1 MSIFSSIAI
10 WIRVARLRTLPLS
23 LSGIVIGSSAA
34 YAVSSFDTTIFV
46 LAVLT
51 TISFQVLSNFA
62 NDYGDGVKGT
72 DNKDRLGPQR
82 GIQSGQIKPHTLRM
96 AIWINSFISM
106 LLTLLLVFVAFR
118 SNFHST
124 LFFIVLGVLAIAS
137 AIFYTVGSK
146 SYGYKGY
153 GDVFVFV
160 FFGLVSVIGSNYL
173 FVKTIDF
180 LLFLPATAVGMF
192 SVAVLHLNNMRDVI
206 NDTNFGKNTLAVR
219 LGTRKS
225 NAYHVFL
232 ILIPMILTLVYAYL
246 SSSPYCYLIILF
258 LGMSLFGHLKRVLN
272 RHSDME
278 LDPELKKI
286 AILTFLYACLVGV
299 LINL

>member
-1 MSIFSSIAI
+1 M
-10 WIRVARLRTLPLS
+10 ARLRTLPLS
-23 LSGIVIGSSAA
+23 LSGIVVGSSAA
-34 YAVSSFDTTIFV
+34 YAVSSFDSTTFV

-51 TISFQVLSNFA
+51 TISFQVLSNLA

-82 GIQSGQIKPHTLRM
+82 GIQSGQINPHTLRM
-96 AIWINSFISM
+96 AIWINSFVSM

-118 SNFHST
+118 SNFQST
-124 LFFIVLGVLAIAS
+124 LFFILLGVLAIAS

-146 SYGYKGY
+146 SYGYKGF

-180 LLFLPATAVGMF
+180 LLFLPATAVGLF

-232 ILIPMILTLVYAYL
+232 ILTPMILTLVYAYL
-246 SSSPYCYLIILF
+246 SSSPYCYLIVLF
-258 LGMSLFGHLKRVLN
+258 LGIPLFSHLKRVLN
-272 RHSDME
+272 RHSEME
-278 LDPELKKI
+278 LDPELKNI
-286 AILTFLYACLVGV
+286 AILTFLYACLFGV

>member
-23 LSGIVIGSSAA
+23 LSGIVVGSSAA
-34 YAVSSFDTTIFV
+34 YAVSSFDPTIFV

-51 TISFQVLSNFA
+51 TISFQVLSNLA

-82 GIQSGQIKPHTLRM
+82 GIQSGQIKPHILRM

-118 SNFHST
+118 SNSQST
-124 LFFIVLGVLAIAS
+124 LFFIALGALAIAS

-232 ILIPMILTLVYAYL
+232 ILTPMILTLVYAYL
-246 SSSPYCYLIILF
+246 SSSPYCYLIVLF
-258 LGMSLFGHLKRVLN
+258 LGMPLFGHLKRVLN
-272 RHSDME
+272 RHSEVE

>member
-1 MSIFSSIAI
+1 LSIFSSIAI

-23 LSGIVIGSSAA
+23 LSGIVVGSSAA
-34 YAVSSFDTTIFV
+34 YAVSSFDTIIFV

-62 NDYGDGVKGT
+62 NDYGDGIKGT

-82 GIQSGQIKPHTLRM
+82 GIQSGQIKPHALRM
-96 AIWINSFISM
+96 AIWINSFISV

-118 SNFHST
+118 SNFLST
-124 LFFIVLGVLAIAS
+124 LFFIGLGALAIAS

-180 LLFLPATAVGMF
+180 LLFLPATAVGLF

-219 LGTRKS
+219 LGVRKS

-232 ILIPMILTLVYAYL
+232 IFTPIILTLAYAYL
-246 SSSPYCYLIILF
+246 SSSPYCYLIVLF
-258 LGMSLFGHLKRVLN
+258 LGIPLFSHLKRVLN
-272 RHSDME
+272 RHSEKD
-278 LDPELKKI
+278 LDSELKKI
-286 AILTFLYACLVGV
+286 AILTFLYACLFGV

>member
-23 LSGIVIGSSAA
+23 LSGIVVGSSAA
-34 YAVSSFDTTIFV
+34 YAISAFDLTIFL
-46 LAVLT
+46 LAIFT
-51 TISFQVLSNFA
+51 TISFQVLSNLA

-72 DNKDRLGPQR
+72 DNNDRVGPQR
-82 GIQSGQIKPHTLRM
+82 GIQSGQIKPHILRIV
-96 AIWINSFISM
+96 IWINSFVSM
-106 LLTLLLVFVAFR
+106 LLTLLLVFVAFG
-118 SNFHST
+118 SNVQST
-124 LFFIVLGVLAIAS
+124 LFFIVLGALAIAS
-137 AIFYTVGSK
+137 AVFYTVGSK
-146 SYGYKGY
+146 AYGYKGF

-180 LLFLPATAVGMF
+180 LLFLPATAIGMF
-192 SVAVLHLNNMRDVI
+192 SVGVLHLNNMRDVS

-219 LGTRKS
+219 LGVRKS

-232 ILIPMILTLVYAYL
+232 ILTPIILTLIYAYL
-246 SSSPYCYLIILF
+246 SSSPYCYLIVLF
-258 LGMSLFGHLKRVLN
+258 LGIPLFSHLKRILN
-272 RHSDME
+272 RHSEKD
-278 LDPELKKI
+278 LDSELKKI
-286 AILTFLYACLVGV
+286 AILTFLYACLFGV